1 MGGRLPRAGRLSG
14 AGRARRRPGDA
25 GSSAALGPA
34 RHIQL
39 VIWNLGNAAV
49 LVGTLL
55 GATPLV
61 DAGGLALVVGLAL
74 TPDRHGVYF
83 VDDATNTLD
92 LLY

>member
-1 MGGRLPRAGRLSG
+1 M
-14 AGRARRRPGDA
+14 
-25 GSSAALGPA
+25 
-34 RHIQL
+34 
-39 VIWNLGNAAV
+39 IWNLGNAAV

-92 LLY
+92 LLH

>member
-1 MGGRLPRAGRLSG
+1 MLAPRPPSARLVT
-14 AGRARRRPGDA
+14 
-25 GSSAALGPA
+25 
-34 RHIQL
+34 IQL

-49 LVGTLL
+49 LAGTLL

-92 LLY
+92 LLH